1 MKLKFIDGS
10 IYKKKIK
17 CTIQQTGKLGFS
29 QDAIA
34 HLKLNETKYI
44 GFAINEE
51 EDIKDTNLYMS
62 VFNKEEEKAFK
73 IVKAGNYYYVNTKK
87 LFDELG
93 LDYQKKIIIFDIT
106 EVEYE
111 GKKIYKLIR
120 RESDRKQK

>member
-34 HLKLNETKYI
+34 YFKLNEIKYV

-51 EDIKDTNLYMS
+51 DKKDTNLYMS
-62 VFNKEEEKAFK
+62 IFNKEEEKAFK
-73 IVKAGNYYYVNTKK
+73 VVKAGNYFYINTIK

-93 LDYQKKIIIFDIT
+93 LDYQNKIFIFDIT
-106 EVEYE
+106 EMEYE